1 MVKSYLKFEHTA
13 TFAQINSASSNV
25 VWLNNNDGKIFHAS
39 GKAVVGANE
48 EVLIWDLKNGEL
60 DARWREVNHKS
71 RVTVITRSLT
81 DPDIFAVGY
90 EDGKIRLWDAQTA
103 TAIIVFNGHRSAITV
118 LKFDSTGARLISG
131 GRDTDI
137 IVWDLVSEVGLFK
150 LRGHTDQITSLNLV
164 DGDVTYRER
173 HDSDII
179 AEDHR
184 LLSTSKDGLI
194 KVWDLSSQT
203 CVETH
208 VAQANGECWA
218 LAVFPDGSACIT
230 AGNEGEMRVWS
241 IKQPDPAQ
249 ESSTGNAA
257 HPFLQDRGSFYR
269 NGKER
274 AIDISFH
281 PKQDLLAIH
290 GLEKAIEIW
299 RIRTAAEIQRSM
311 VRKQKRKK
319 EKGEGVTNGNHEEI
333 ETAKT
338 DVSDALVTDIIVPYA
353 IIRTSGKVR
362 SIGWTDA
369 ASSKT
374 VSILVAETTNQLGLW
389 LLDSPAQHKNKS
401 EGAAPEY
408 LRSLSVDMPG
418 HRSDIRCLAISSD
431 DRMLASASQGS
442 LKIWNLRTNSCI
454 RTLDCSYALCMSFLP
469 GDKIVIVGT
478 RDGKLEIFD
487 VASSYLMTTIEA
499 HEKDVWSMQVSPD
512 GKSLVTGSA
521 DKTVKFWQFKVLQEE
536 VLGTE
541 KKSSKLT
548 LTNTRTLKLNDDIL
562 SVRFSPDSRF
572 LAVSTLDTTVKVFFL
587 DSLKPYLTLYGHKL
601 PVLSIDISYDSKL
614 VVTSSADKNIRIWGL
629 DFGDCHRTFF
639 AHQDS
644 ILAVLFVPNNDEG
657 RGHHFFSASKDK
669 TIKYFDGDKFEV
681 IEKLENHHGEIW
693 AMALTNSGN
702 ALVSASH
709 DKSIRVWTQ
718 TDEQIFLEEEREKEL
733 EDLYE
738 NTLLTSLQQD
748 EDESNANGGP
758 GQLVTAGK
766 QTAQTLMAGE
776 KITEAL
782 ELALEDL
789 TLMKEYSRLLMQ
801 NPKAAP
807 PQRNPNFLA
816 HNNVSAMDY
825 VLETFQRIPSASLHD
840 ALLVLSFSQLPTL
853 FVFLQMWAEA
863 EKDIALVCR
872 VLFFMVKIHQKQI
885 VSNRVMKTMLED
897 VKDALRAALH
907 RQKNELGYNIAGAK
921 ILRRR
926 VTDVGMDSY
935 VDSSQPD
942 QRPPTRKRAFLNI
955 A

>member
-1 MVKSYLKFEHTA
+1 MVL
-13 TFAQINSASSNV
+13 
-25 VWLNNNDGKIFHAS
+25 
-39 GKAVVGANE
+39 
-48 EVLIWDLKNGEL
+48 
-60 DARWREVNHKS
+60 
-71 RVTVITRSLT
+71 
-81 DPDIFAVGY
+81 
-90 EDGKIRLWDAQTA
+90 
-103 TAIIVFNGHRSAITV
+103 
-118 LKFDSTGARLISG
+118 
-131 GRDTDI
+131 
-137 IVWDLVSEVGLFK
+137 
-150 LRGHTDQITSLNLV
+150 
-164 DGDVTYRER
+164 
-173 HDSDII
+173 
-179 AEDHR
+179 
-184 LLSTSKDGLI
+184 
-194 KVWDLSSQT
+194 
-203 CVETH
+203 
-208 VAQANGECWA
+208 
-218 LAVFPDGSACIT
+218 
-230 AGNEGEMRVWS
+230 
-241 IKQPDPAQ
+241 
-249 ESSTGNAA
+249 
-257 HPFLQDRGSFYR
+257 
-269 NGKER
+269 
-274 AIDISFH
+274 
-281 PKQDLLAIH
+281 
-290 GLEKAIEIW
+290 
-299 RIRTAAEIQRSM
+299 
-311 VRKQKRKK
+311 
-319 EKGEGVTNGNHEEI
+319 TNGNHEEI
-333 ETAKT
+333 ETGKT
-338 DVSDALVTDIIVPYA
+338 DISDALVADIIVPYT

-362 SIGWTDA
+362 SMDWANAT
-369 ASSKT
+369 SSK
-374 VSILVAETTNQLGLW
+374 SLSMLVAETSNQLGLW
-389 LLDSPAQHKNKS
+389 SLDSPTQHKTRS

-408 LRSLSVDMPG
+408 LKSLSVDMPG

-442 LKIWNLRTNSCI
+442 LKIWNLRTHSCI
-454 RTLDCSYALCMSFLP
+454 RTLDCGYALCLSFLP

-487 VASSYLMTTIEA
+487 VASSYLMTTIDA

-521 DKTVKFWQFKVLQEE
+521 DKTAKFWQFKVLQEE
-536 VLGTE
+536 VLGTD

-548 LTNTRTLKLNDDIL
+548 LVNTRTLKLNDDIL

-601 PVLSIDISYDSKL
+601 PVLSVDISYDSKL

-639 AHQDS
+639 NHQDS
-644 ILAVLFVPNNDEG
+644 ILGVLFVPNNDEG

-681 IEKLENHHGEIW
+681 IQKLENHHGEIW
-693 AMALTNSGN
+693 AVALTNSGN

-738 NTLLTSLQQD
+738 NTLLTGLEQD
-748 EDESNANGGP
+748 EAEANSNGGS
-758 GQLVTAGK
+758 GQLVAAGK
-766 QTAQTLMAGE
+766 QTTETLMAGE

-789 TLMKEYSRLLMQ
+789 TLMEEYSRLLMK

-807 PQRNPNFLA
+807 PQRNPHFLA

-853 FVFLQMWAEA
+853 FVFLQMWAAA

-885 VSNRVMKTMLED
+885 VSNRIMKTMLEN
-897 VKDALRAALH
+897 VKDALRIALH
-907 RQKNELGYNIAGAK
+907 RQKNELGYNMAGAK
-921 ILRRR
+921 ILHRR
-926 VTDVGMDSY
+926 VTDTGMDSY
-935 VDSSQPD
+935 VDSTQPE
-942 QRPPTRKRAFLNI
+942 QRQPTKKRQFLNV